1 MNKKRYLRALGIF
14 LSYCLLTMQLP
25 YTQKSALTYIV
36 PLIRIYDSTF
46 SLHLLINS
54 FLLTWMYIELV
65 DSKLFNARKVVTFIV
80 FFIILVP
87 ISMVSTNLLK
97 TPIYYLHNDVGSIEI
112 KKSSIHLS
120 KIDNVD
126 YINVNLTLKGHRT
139 LDEGFKI
146 NIELDHKL
154 MAYIES
160 MESDET
166 VYYIEGGEVKY
177 LEINLPVK
185 FKRYNGDRLFRIK
198 SYNTDYGITFIG
210 ENRVQKNVRNDMYD
224 LIK

>member
-1 MNKKRYLRALGIF
+1 
-14 LSYCLLTMQLP
+14 
-25 YTQKSALTYIV
+25 
-36 PLIRIYDSTF
+36 
-46 SLHLLINS
+46 
-54 FLLTWMYIELV
+54 
-65 DSKLFNARKVVTFIV
+65 
-80 FFIILVP
+80 
-87 ISMVSTNLLK
+87 MVSTNLLK
-97 TPIYYLHNDVGSIEI
+97 TPIYYLHNDVRSIEI

-154 MAYIES
+154 MADIES
-160 MESDET
+160 MENDEP
-166 VYYIEGGEVKY
+166 VYYIDGGEVKY
-177 LEINLPVK
+177 LEVNLPVK

-198 SYNTDYGITFIG
+198 SYNSDYDITFIG
-210 ENRVQKNVRNDMYD
+210 EDSAQKNVRNDMYD